1 MCKIQLQLKI
11 QYILTIGAI
20 NYSSNIR
27 RLLNQ
32 NKETHIDYKYSHFRY
47 KFLDFQR
54 ISSPIVQPLV
64 FRDRKIERIRAE
76 KWHNEI
82 VAHVARTVRSG
93 KHWMTTTW
101 DRPCARSRG
110 PPLFPFERRLVLLA
124 VGRAIIE
131 SASFFLRNSLI
142 VARCLPG
149 ITHDSIIPRARS
161 NNFSP
166 FQISLISLAPK

>member
-1 MCKIQLQLKI
+1 
-11 QYILTIGAI
+11 
-20 NYSSNIR
+20 
-27 RLLNQ
+27 
-32 NKETHIDYKYSHFRY
+32 
-47 KFLDFQR
+47 
-54 ISSPIVQPLV
+54 
-64 FRDRKIERIRAE
+64 
-76 KWHNEI
+76 
-82 VAHVARTVRSG
+82 
-93 KHWMTTTW
+93 MTTTW

-166 FQISLISLAPK
+166 FQISLISLLQSNLNSNCVPLCIFFSWYPFFRLKRRSGRSNFKFVRFLFVYYSRYVWMLWSSEEEEEEKGLSFNTRRLWAQRLRIIVGRI